1 MEIMCNFLS
10 FRYRDILPSFGCV
23 LNSGGW
29 IVPSNGISTKLP
41 ELGLIGVPS
50 DAGAGERGAC
60 LGPEALRIA
69 GLADALAV
77 LGYALTDHGDLSG
90 PKNAES
96 AAIPLSLSASAD
108 GSRNIA
114 AVSAWCRLLSDKT
127 FKVAQSGQLPL
138 ILGGDHSISMGSVN
152 GIARHCREAGR
163 ELFVLW
169 LDAHSDFNSPA
180 SSPSGN
186 MHGMPVAAFCGEPS
200 LARVLGRQRAVPVTP
215 ANVTLFGIRSVD
227 RQERAA
233 VSRRGVH
240 VVDMRTIDE
249 RGIVAALKPVIDEV
263 RAADGHLHVSLDV
276 DFLDPALAPGVGTTV
291 PGGATWREAHFCMEL
306 LYEAGIVGS
315 MDIVELNPFL
325 DVRGTSA
332 QVLVELTA
340 SLFGKT
346 IIDRPQRSLSR
357 QGQACRRYSDAGSG
371 PAINAEQFDVL

>member
-1 MEIMCNFLS
+1 MHS
-10 FRYRDILPSFGCV
+10 AGV
-23 LNSGGW
+23 
-29 IVPSNGISTKLP
+29 STKLP
-41 ELGLIGVPS
+41 DLGLIGVPS

-69 GLADALAV
+69 GLADALAA
-77 LGYALTDHGDLSG
+77 LGYNVTDHGDLPG
-90 PKNAES
+90 PKFAES
-96 AAIPLSLSASAD
+96 ASASLLPPLSAD
-108 GSRNIA
+108 ASRNLE
-114 AVSAWCRLLSDKT
+114 AVSAWCRLLSDAT
-127 FKVAQSGQLPL
+127 FEVAQSGQLPL
-138 ILGGDHSISMGSVN
+138 ILGGDHSIAMGSVN

-186 MHGMPVAAFCGEPS
+186 MHGMPVAGFCGEPD
-200 LARVLGRQRAVPVTP
+200 LAAVLGPQRAAPVRP

-233 VSRRGVH
+233 VSRRGVN

-249 RGIVAALKPVIDEV
+249 RGIMAALKPVIDEV

-276 DFLDPALAPGVGTTV
+276 DFLDPSLAPGVGTTV

-325 DVRGTSA
+325 DVRGASA

-346 IIDRPQRSLSR
+346 IIDRPQQSR
-357 QGQACRRYSDAGSG
+357 PRPGQACRRYKDAGSG
-371 PAINAEQFDVL
+371 QTLHAEQYDVI

>member
-1 MEIMCNFLS
+1 V
-10 FRYRDILPSFGCV
+10 R
-23 LNSGGW
+23 
-29 IVPSNGISTKLP
+29 SNGVSTKLP
-41 ELGLIGVPS
+41 DIGLIGVPC

-69 GLADALAV
+69 GLSDQLAA
-77 LGYALTDHGDLSG
+77 LGYAVTDHGDLPG
-90 PKNAES
+90 PKNARS
-96 AAIPLSLSASAD
+96 AAAFPSPE
-108 GSRNIA
+108 GSHNFDAI
-114 AVSAWCRLLSDKT
+114 STWCRLLSDKT
-127 FKVAQSGQLPL
+127 LEVAQAGQLPL
-138 ILGGDHSISMGSVN
+138 ILGGDHSISMGSIN
-152 GIARHCREAGR
+152 GIARHCRDAGR

-169 LDAHSDFNSPA
+169 LDAHSDFNNPA

-200 LARVLGRQRAVPVTP
+200 LADVLGPERASPVTP
-215 ANVTLFGIRSVD
+215 ANVTLFGTRSVD

-233 VSRRGVH
+233 VARRGVH

-276 DFLDPALAPGVGTTV
+276 DFLDPSLAPGVGTTV

-306 LYEAGIVGS
+306 LYEAGVVGS

-325 DVRGTSA
+325 DVRGASA
-332 QVLVELTA
+332 TVLVDLTA

-346 IIDRPQRSLSR
+346 IIDRPQDTRPR
-357 QGQACRRYSDAGSG
+357 PGQAHRRYNGSGSG
-371 PAINAEQFDVL
+371 PATDAEQSDVI

>member
-1 MEIMCNFLS
+1 M
-10 FRYRDILPSFGCV
+10 
-23 LNSGGW
+23 
-29 IVPSNGISTKLP
+29 PSNNVSTKLP
-41 ELGLIGVPS
+41 DLGLIGVPS

-69 GLADALAV
+69 GLADALSA
-77 LGYALTDHGDLSG
+77 LGYIVTDHGDLPG
-90 PKNAES
+90 PKSVES
-96 AAIPLSLSASAD
+96 AAALLSLPVPAD
-108 GSRNIA
+108 GNRNFA

-138 ILGGDHSISMGSVN
+138 VLGGDHSIAMGSVN
-152 GIARHCREAGR
+152 GIARHCREIGR

-169 LDAHSDFNSPA
+169 LDAHSDFNTPA

-200 LARVLGRQRAVPVTP
+200 LAGVLGPERSASVKPDQI
-215 ANVTLFGIRSVD
+215 TLFGIRSVD

-233 VSRRGVH
+233 VSRRGVN

-276 DFLDPALAPGVGTTV
+276 DFLDPSLAPGVGTTV
-291 PGGATWREAHFCMEL
+291 PGGATYREAHFCMEL
-306 LYEAGIVGS
+306 LHEAGIVGS

-325 DVRGTSA
+325 DVRGASA
-332 QVLVELTA
+332 TVLVDLAA

-346 IIDRPQRSLSR
+346 IIDRPQQSQPRP
-357 QGQACRRYSDAGSG
+357 GQALRRYDDAGSRQTLH
-371 PAINAEQFDVL
+371 AEQNDVI